1 MPSLSPFFQ
10 GATGTAQGLLSKIL
24 GAGGPYQS
32 LMSAGSAIPSAM
44 NPQQESQLY
53 GSLFQPIQAQSQSAL
68 QRGMDIAGRTGAEA
82 SLIPLARNIG
92 MQTASRLS
100 DAGGKGAQEML
111 NYPLEA
117 AKAKGALYDMAMRGL
132 QEPLAAELG
141 FAGRMAPEYA
151 RPSLLSQILA
161 GAAGT
166 GIQSLLHGVLS
177 RAFSTG
183 GAGGAGGS
191 ILPDLSSVSVG
202 SGIGP
207 ALASALGAL

>member
-10 GATGTAQGLLSKIL
+10 GATDTAQGLLSQIL
-24 GAGGPYQS
+24 GSGGPYQS
-32 LMSAGSAIPSAM
+32 LMSAGSAIPSAL

-92 MQTASRLS
+92 MQTASKLGE
-100 DAGGKGAQEML
+100 AGGKGAQEMI

-117 AKAKGALYDMAMRGL
+117 AKAKGALYDMALRGL
-132 QEPLAAELG
+132 EVPYASELG

-151 RPSLLSQILA
+151 RPSLLSQLFA

-166 GIQSLLHGVLS
+166 GIDSLLHGILS

-183 GAGGAGGS
+183 GSGGS
-191 ILPDLSSVSVG
+191 GGILPALSSVG
-202 SGIGP
+202 PGAGIG
-207 ALASALGAL
+207 SALGGIF